1 MFSVSQVNTLGIG
14 EEELADVTVEE
25 EELVEDTEDVLETLV
40 VAPVEEVVAV
50 LAALLEVAIE
60 LVVETLEDVAVVPGR
75 VRA

>member
-1 MFSVSQVNTLGIG
+1 VFSVSQVNTLGIG